1 MLIVIILIK
10 PNLPKD
16 KKKEGSYL
24 CRLKNV
30 SRFL

>member
-16 KKKEGSYL
+16 TKKKEGSYP

-30 SRFL
+30 V